1 MYDQIRGDTLYIMLY
16 AVVTAM
22 SIMASC
28 YLLFRQGNAFARDI
42 TTPLRLR
49 RLTAVFFAFFAL
61 NHAWYMPIF
70 FITSSEDIK
79 MIDHIGGLL
88 DCMTSLPLA
97 IIVLLAMLQD
107 RRRQLWPVAVM
118 FAPLIVGNAMCVA
131 TRSYDLVP
139 LLYLYAL
146 LVCIGFIIYM
156 VRETRRYGRWL
167 RDNYADLEHKE
178 VWQSLVVLAII
189 LLAFV
194 TYALASNDPAYQY
207 SMQVISIV
215 LICYLLWRVETLSD
229 LSIPDNDTS
238 EETVATEHEKDNALA
253 LSVRNNIEPM
263 LKQYCE
269 EQQLYLEYDLTLSQL
284 VQKIGTN
291 RLYLSQYFSSQ
302 GTTYN
307 TYINGLRIQH
317 FINKYHEAATA
328 HQPITAQKLA
338 LQSGFRNYNTFGV
351 AFKKIMGMTATEWMR
366 NDSECGHLQN

>member
-79 MIDHIGGLL
+79 MIDLIGGLL

-194 TYALASNDPAYQY
+194 TYALASNGPAYQY

>member
-79 MIDHIGGLL
+79 MIDLIGGLL

>member
-61 NHAWYMPIF
+61 NNAWYMPIF

-79 MIDHIGGLL
+79 MIDLIGGML

-194 TYALASNDPAYQY
+194 TYALASNGPAYQY

-338 LQSGFRNYNTFGV
+338 HQSGFRNYNTFGV

>member
-79 MIDHIGGLL
+79 MIDIIGGLL

-253 LSVRNNIEPM
+253 LSVRNNIELM

>member
-79 MIDHIGGLL
+79 MIDLIGGLL
-88 DCMTSLPLA
+88 DCMTTLPLA

>member
-28 YLLFRQGNAFARDI
+28 DLLFRQGNAFARDI

-79 MIDHIGGLL
+79 MIDIIGGLL

>member
-16 AVVTAM
+16 AVVTPM

-61 NHAWYMPIF
+61 NNAWYMPIF

-79 MIDHIGGLL
+79 MIDLIGGLL
-88 DCMTSLPLA
+88 DCMTTLPLA

-194 TYALASNDPAYQY
+194 TYALASNGPAYQY

-253 LSVRNNIEPM
+253 LSVRNNIRPL
-263 LKQYCE
+263 LKLHCE

>member
-49 RLTAVFFAFFAL
+49 RLTAVFFAFSAL
-61 NHAWYMPIF
+61 NNAWYMPIF

-79 MIDHIGGLL
+79 MIDLIGGLL

-194 TYALASNDPAYQY
+194 TYALASNSPAYQY

-253 LSVRNNIEPM
+253 LSVRNNIRPL
-263 LKQYCE
+263 LKLHCE

>member
-79 MIDHIGGLL
+79 MIDLIGGLL
-88 DCMTSLPLA
+88 DCMTTLPLA

-194 TYALASNDPAYQY
+194 TYALASNGPAYQY

>member
-79 MIDHIGGLL
+79 MIDLIGGLL

-338 LQSGFRNYNTFGV
+338 HQSGFRNYNTFGV

>member
-61 NHAWYMPIF
+61 NNAWYMPIF

-79 MIDHIGGLL
+79 MIDLIGGLL

-194 TYALASNDPAYQY
+194 TYALASNGPTYQY

-253 LSVRNNIEPM
+253 LSVRNNIRPL
-263 LKQYCE
+263 LKLHCE

>member
-79 MIDHIGGLL
+79 MIDIIGGLL

>member
-79 MIDHIGGLL
+79 MIDLIGGLL

-253 LSVRNNIEPM
+253 LSVRNNIGPM

-351 AFKKIMGMTATEWMR
+351 AFKKIMGMTATERMR

>member
-1 MYDQIRGDTLYIMLY
+1 MLY

-79 MIDHIGGLL
+79 MIDLIGGLL
-88 DCMTSLPLA
+88 DCMTTLPLA

-118 FAPLIVGNAMCVA
+118 FAPLIVGNAMCLA
-131 TRSYDLVP
+131 TRSYDLAP

-194 TYALASNDPAYQY
+194 TYALASNGPAYQY

>member
-1 MYDQIRGDTLYIMLY
+1 MYDQIREDTLYIMLY

-42 TTPLRLR
+42 TTLLRLR

-79 MIDHIGGLL
+79 MIDLIGGLL

-194 TYALASNDPAYQY
+194 TYALASNGPAYQY

-269 EQQLYLEYDLTLSQL
+269 EQQLYLEYELTLSQL

>member
-16 AVVTAM
+16 AVVTPM

-79 MIDHIGGLL
+79 MIDLIGGLL
-88 DCMTSLPLA
+88 DCMTTLPLA

-194 TYALASNDPAYQY
+194 TYALASNGPAYQY

>member
-16 AVVTAM
+16 AVVTTM

-49 RLTAVFFAFFAL
+49 RLTAVFFAFLAL

-79 MIDHIGGLL
+79 IIDLIGGLL

-131 TRSYDLVP
+131 TRSYDLAP

-194 TYALASNDPAYQY
+194 TYALASNGPAYQY

-253 LSVRNNIEPM
+253 LSVRNNIELM

-351 AFKKIMGMTATEWMR
+351 AFKKIMGMAATEWMR

>member
-79 MIDHIGGLL
+79 MIDIIGGLL

-366 NDSECGHLQN
+366 NYSECGHLQN

>member
-79 MIDHIGGLL
+79 MIDLIGGLL
-88 DCMTSLPLA
+88 DCMTTLPLA

-194 TYALASNDPAYQY
+194 TYALASNGPAYQY

-253 LSVRNNIEPM
+253 LSVRNNIGPM

>member
-61 NHAWYMPIF
+61 NNAWYMPIF

-79 MIDHIGGLL
+79 MIDLIGGLL

-194 TYALASNDPAYQY
+194 TYALASNGPAYQY

>member
-61 NHAWYMPIF
+61 NNAWYMPIF

-79 MIDHIGGLL
+79 MIDLIGGLL

-194 TYALASNDPAYQY
+194 TYALASNGPAYQY

-253 LSVRNNIEPM
+253 LSVRNNIRPL
-263 LKQYCE
+263 LKLHCE

>member
-61 NHAWYMPIF
+61 NHAWYMSIF

-79 MIDHIGGLL
+79 MIDLIGGLL

-194 TYALASNDPAYQY
+194 TYALASNGPAYQY

-253 LSVRNNIEPM
+253 LSVRNNIGPM